1 MLLQLYIECIQNG
14 KFWVFKLIFKNQL
27 DPLKVDF
34 FFIMK
39 ATFIN
44 KTLCLI
50 FKALYF
56 LKSGPNFGIRYENEC
71 T

>member
-1 MLLQLYIECIQNG
+1 MVTCIECIQNG
-14 KFWVFKLIFKNQL
+14 KLWVFKLIVKNQL
-27 DPLKVDF
+27 DPLDLFV
-34 FFIMK
+34 IMN

-44 KTLCLI
+44 EIPCLNNI
-50 FKALYF
+50 IIEARYF